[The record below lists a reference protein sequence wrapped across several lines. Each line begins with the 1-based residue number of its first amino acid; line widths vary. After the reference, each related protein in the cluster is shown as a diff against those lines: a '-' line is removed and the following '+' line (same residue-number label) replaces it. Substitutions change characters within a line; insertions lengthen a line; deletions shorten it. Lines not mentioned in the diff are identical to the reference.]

1 MESVAAASHS
11 STSLRQAELQ
21 TLDGIEQFDR
31 YLTSAAPCD
40 RRAAWGWHLMG
51 QLGRRQISFACSLTT
66 AIAGCSLAIDG
77 GHSPPGL
84 QADGT
89 YVLSDLEQ
97 QRSCDQLSARSLEIK
112 RQMLDVSGRAI
123 DKVKAGVKHDND
135 CPCPTGWVST

>member
-1 MESVAAASHS
+1 
-11 STSLRQAELQ
+11 
-21 TLDGIEQFDR
+21 
-31 YLTSAAPCD
+31 
-40 RRAAWGWHLMG
+40 MG

-123 DKVKAGVKHDND
+123 DKVKAGSNTTTTAFARLAGSPPEEAAEIAEYNRLKAE
-135 CPCPTGWVST
+135 STAIDAARTRKLCGAGIVDVIQRK